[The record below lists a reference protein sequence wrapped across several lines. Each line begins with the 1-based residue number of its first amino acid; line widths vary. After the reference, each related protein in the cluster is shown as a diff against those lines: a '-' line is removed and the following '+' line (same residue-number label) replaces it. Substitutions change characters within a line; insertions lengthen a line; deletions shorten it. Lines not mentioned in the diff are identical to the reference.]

1 LLPYELLLVLD
12 LELGIAPNLLSNI
25 QTLVSGGKISNQGT
39 FNNVDPAV
47 IGLGVPRLHAEESQN
62 IATGITFRSGLIS
75 LRRSILPYKSKRSCI
90 VFWRLV

>member
-1 LLPYELLLVLD
+1 LPYELLLVLD
-12 LELGIAPNLLSNI
+12 LELRHCIYLSNI

-62 IATGITFRSGLIS
+62 IATGITFRSGLILCVARFYHIKVKDRVLFS
-75 LRRSILPYKSKRSCI
+75 GGWI
-90 VFWRLV
+90 

>member
-1 LLPYELLLVLD
+1 LHQIY
-12 LELGIAPNLLSNI
+12 LSNI

-62 IATGITFRSGLIS
+62 IATLHLDQLIS
-75 LRRSILPYKSKRSCI
+75 LRRSILPYKVKDRVLFSE
-90 VFWRLV
+90 RLV